1 MTQTRKRAE
10 RTSRQVDI
18 QDRAKV
24 PNELKWDP
32 SALFPSVAAW
42 ERERRALVAA
52 LPRLTTHAGHLG
64 ESPRRLKEALDAIQK
79 VEIRLERLSSY
90 ASRELDVDVR
100 QSRTQALVAVADKLY
115 TDFLSATSYVEPE
128 LLALPPETLDAWRA
142 DPALADYDRTLAD
155 LLRQRDHVLSAKE
168 EALLAGA
175 SALGSTPHAIYK
187 TFANADLRMP
197 TFEDHEGNQVTLS
210 PAMYARYRQ
219 SHVRDERK
227 AVFETY
233 WSTFRSYRNS
243 FAQMLSGQTTYYEF
257 VARARGYPDSLTAAL
272 EPHAIPPSFYGTLVS
287 AVTKHLGAFHRY
299 LRLRKR
305 LLGIQGPQH
314 YYDIYP
320 LPVEQGQRTYEY
332 DEAKRIIRRAL
343 KPLGRGYLRKLDEAL
358 APGAGWIDVAPNRGK
373 RSGAYSASTY
383 GEHPFV
389 LLNYND
395 DFDSLSTMAH
405 ELGHALH
412 SAYSNESQ
420 PYPKADYALFVAEVA
435 SIFNETLLI
444 EHLLRRE
451 KRVSERRFLLAAYL
465 DSFRGTVFRQTMF
478 AEFELAVHQRVARR
492 QALSADSLSRL
503 YLRLLRKYHGHDKG
517 VMHIAPLYG
526 IEWAYIPHFYYN
538 FYVYQYASG
547 FVAATALA
555 ERVLTEGAP
564 AARRYVDA
572 LLRAGSSMDPLDILR
587 AAGVDMLTTQPYR
600 LAIRRFS
607 DRVRELAALSRAPAS
622 RAKK

>member
-1 MTQTRKRAE
+1 MSQTPKRG
-10 RTSRQVDI
+10 
-18 QDRAKV
+18 DRASRRV
-24 PNELKWDP
+24 EIRERVQIPDELKWDP
-32 SALFPSVAAW
+32 TALFPNIAAW
-42 ERERRALVAA
+42 ERERRALAA
-52 LPRLTTHAGHLG
+52 MLPKLATHQGHLG
-64 ESPRRLKEALDAIQK
+64 EGPRRLRKALDEIQK

-90 ASRELDVDVR
+90 ASRELDTDVR

-115 TDFLSATSYVEPE
+115 TDFLSATSFVEPE
-128 LLALPPETLDAWRA
+128 LLALAPNTLEAWQHDPE
-142 DPALADYDRTLAD
+142 LADYDRTLAD
-155 LLRQRDHVLSAKE
+155 LLRQRAHVLSAKE

-187 TFANADLRMP
+187 TFSNADLKMP
-197 TFEDHEGNQVTLS
+197 TFEDQEGNQVTLS
-210 PAMYARYRQ
+210 PAIYAHYRQ
-219 SHVRDERK
+219 SPHREERK
-227 AVFETY
+227 AVFESY
-233 WSTFRSYRNS
+233 WSTFRSYRNTFS
-243 FAQMLSGQTTYYEF
+243 QMLSGQTAYYDF
-257 VARARGYPDSLTAAL
+257 VAQARGYPDSLTAAL
-272 EPHAIPPSFYGTLVS
+272 QPNNIPPSFYGTLVG

-305 LLGIQGPQH
+305 LLGIQGPQ
-314 YYDIYP
+314 YYHDIYP
-320 LPVEQGQRTYEY
+320 LPVAQGQRTYDY
-332 DEAKRIIRRAL
+332 NKAKQIIRRAL
-343 KPLGRGYLRKLDEAL
+343 RPLGRAYLRKLDEAL
-358 APGAGWIDVAPNRGK
+358 APGAGWIDVYPNRGK

-383 GEHPFV
+383 GDHPYV

-465 DSFRGTVFRQTMF
+465 DSFRGTVFRQTLF
-478 AEFELAVHQRVARR
+478 AEFELTVHQRVTRR
-492 QALSADSLSRL
+492 KALSADSLCRL

-538 FYVYQYASG
+538 FYVYQYVSG

-555 ERVLTEGAP
+555 ERVLAEGAP

-572 LLRAGSSMDPLDILR
+572 LLRAGSSQDPLDILR
-587 AAGVDMLTTQPYR
+587 EAGVDMRTSRPYR
-600 LAIRRFS
+600 MAIRRFS
-607 DRVRELAALSRAPAS
+607 DRVRELEALSR
-622 RAKK
+622 